1 MVDILATC
9 WTTAGDA
16 LPVPGRL
23 VSPLTL
29 RERIEAASRYGF
41 TGFGMV
47 NNDLEVFLQDSDLA
61 TLRAILEDNGMRW
74 VELEFIENWF
84 ADGPRRVASDKTRE
98 LLFRACDVLDVHDIK
113 VGPDMEDM
121 APPDL
126 DRWAERFHRL
136 SEEAVEHGTTIA
148 FEYLPFSNC
157 PNLASAAEL
166 VRRAGHPA
174 GGICLD
180 IWHFMRS
187 NSTWEELEAL
197 PLEYVKAVELDDATV
212 EQVGAVYED
221 TTSRRVM
228 LGHGEFDVTRFIRTL
243 RDIGWTDP
251 WGLELISLEL
261 RQSTLD
267 ESLPEVMRTTR
278 EAFAQA
284 GL

>member
-41 TGFGMV
+41 TGFGLV
-47 NNDLEVFLQDSDLA
+47 NNDLEVFLEESDLK
-61 TLRAILEDNGMRW
+61 TLHKILEDNGMRW

-84 ADGPRRVASDKTRE
+84 ADGQARAESDRVRD
-98 LLFRACDVLDVHDIK
+98 LLFRACDALGVHHIK
-113 VGPDMEDM
+113 VGPDMADL
-121 APPDL
+121 ARPDI
-126 DRWAERFHRL
+126 DRWAEDFHQL
-136 SEEAVEHGTTIA
+136 SQEAVEHGTTIA
-148 FEYLPFSNC
+148 FEYLPFANC
-157 PNLASAAEL
+157 PNLSSAVEL

-187 NSTWEELEAL
+187 DSTWEELEAL
-197 PLEYVKAVELDDATV
+197 PLEFIKAVELDDATL
-212 EQVGAVYED
+212 EQVGDEYED

-228 LGHGEFDVTRFIRTL
+228 LGQGEFDVTRFIHTISE
-243 RDIGWTDP
+243 IGWTDP
-251 WGLELISLEL
+251 WGVELISLEL

-267 ESLPEVMRTTR
+267 VKLPEVMRTTR
-278 EAFAQA
+278 EAFALA